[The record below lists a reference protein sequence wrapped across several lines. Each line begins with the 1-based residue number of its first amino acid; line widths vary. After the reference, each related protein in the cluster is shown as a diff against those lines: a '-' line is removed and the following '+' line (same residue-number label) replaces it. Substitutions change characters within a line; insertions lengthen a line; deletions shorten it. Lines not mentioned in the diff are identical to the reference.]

1 MNRNQER
8 VAVLDRTG
16 YFTTEYACQSS
27 SSTCTSIVETENNV
41 QLIFSTG
48 LTIIFTKSKINLNEF
63 QVVSW
68 LSSSISLVDT
78 ATNYTGKLVG
88 LMGNYNGIA
97 NDDVFSRTG
106 IQPTSLSSERS
117 VYEVATTWQLGEN
130 DTDLFAPDSSVS
142 LKTTSSYTPSFLEDI
157 VASNTDPNLNKTC
170 NYVQS
175 CVADALISG
184 LTSFGEATGS
194 TLTRNSDAEA
204 KLSIVPPKIEFKNAT
219 GIRIDWSDI
228 KPITLVAE
236 VTSFGSNNPIVSIT
250 QNFTNAVGTTVSTV
264 NVNAQSRVVT
274 ITYTP
279 AVGEYPIFE

>member
-1 MNRNQER
+1 MNKNPER
-8 VAVLDRTG
+8 VAVLDRTS
-16 YFTTEYACQSS
+16 YFTTDYACQNSNT
-27 SSTCTSIVETENNV
+27 TCTSIVETDNNV
-41 QLIFSTG
+41 QLIFSSG
-48 LTIIFTKSKINLNEF
+48 LTVIFTKAKINLNAF

-106 IQPTSLSSERS
+106 VQATNLASERS
-117 VYEVATTWQLGEN
+117 VYEVATTWQLETN
-130 DTDLFAPDSSVS
+130 DVDLFAPDSAAST
-142 LKTTSSYTPSFLEDI
+142 KATSSYTPSFLEDI
-157 VASNTDPNLNKTC
+157 AASNTDPNLNKTC
-170 NYVQS
+170 NYIQS

-194 TLTRNSDAEA
+194 TLTRNVEAET
-204 KLSIVPPKIEFKNAT
+204 KLSILPPKIEFKNT
-219 GIRIDWSDI
+219 SIQIDWSDI

-236 VTSFGSNNPIVSIT
+236 VTSFGTNNPIVSVT
-250 QNFTNAVGTTVSTV
+250 QNFTNAVSTSVSTV

-279 AVGEYPIFE
+279 TIGEYPIFE